1 VSHHHHP
8 HHEHNNHHN
17 PEGMTHDDFG
27 LVTQEFVLG
36 AVNTA
41 APSVVPV
48 ALPVSVEPAQTPA
61 DWTPGL
67 GGLVDDFV
75 HIKTHDDFGLVTED
89 EFADA
94 MNVGKMTVA
103 KWRKDGTGP
112 AYTMVGKSVYYQTKN
127 VYAWL
132 DWRTFLSGKSPDEP
146 GARAAA

>member
-17 PEGMTHDDFG
+17 PEGM
-27 LVTQEFVLG
+27 
-36 AVNTA
+36 
-41 APSVVPV
+41 
-48 ALPVSVEPAQTPA
+48 
-61 DWTPGL
+61 
-67 GGLVDDFV
+67 
-75 HIKTHDDFGLVTED
+75 THDDFGLVTED